1 MGERERMALR
11 WCAPVGLVALVCC
24 AAVPV
29 QRAGEGIVG
38 RAIVQTI
45 TPVVDGNLFSDNA
58 THYEDPYQT
67 KCGAEEINITIVGVK
82 GAMCSP
88 VCGALDSCPPIQ
100 ADSNVTAKA
109 RCVAGHGRA
118 QVLRSHLRARR
129 RRDTA
134 WQHGDALPGKG
145 FLQADRTGWHL
156 YLRRIKSLPGP

>member
-1 MGERERMALR
+1 MGEGEREKMALR
-11 WCAPVGLVALVCC
+11 WCAPVGLVALVC

-58 THYEDPYQT
+58 TRYEDPYQT

-109 RCVAGHGRA
+109 RCALQDMAGRKFCALICAPVDDESRPGNTEMPCPEKASCKPIA
-118 QVLRSHLRARR
+118 QAGICTF
-129 RRDTA
+129 DE
-134 WQHGDALPGKG
+134 
-145 FLQADRTGWHL
+145 
-156 YLRRIKSLPGP
+156 